1 MIRAFS
7 QTLLSGSFTVVLIS
21 WPKLLLHPIQFL
33 DVKKQNTV
41 LCRVPVA
48 LLFPA
53 DREQEEEEEEKR
65 EREE

>member
-7 QTLLSGSFTVVLIS
+7 HRLLSGSFTVVLIS
-21 WPKLLLHPIQFL
+21 WPKLLFRSIQFL

-41 LCRVPVA
+41 LCCVPVA

-53 DREQEEEEEEKR
+53 DREQEEEEKKR